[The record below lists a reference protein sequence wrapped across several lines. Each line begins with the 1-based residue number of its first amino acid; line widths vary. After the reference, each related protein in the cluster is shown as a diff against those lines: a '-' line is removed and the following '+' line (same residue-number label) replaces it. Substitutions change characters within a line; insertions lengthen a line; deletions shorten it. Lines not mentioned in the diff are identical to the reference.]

1 MFLKFCIFLNRK
13 IRLTSTCLCKFFFF
27 SAQFIDDVRQVMG
40 IPEWF
45 LTVDSR
51 KTRNLH
57 SNACVQLLLHFKGP
71 IANQLEQDFSRL
83 LSLGKLDAP
92 SLFIPGYINTKR
104 KSKISY
110 KQCGMRDPNE
120 KGNVAFLSKSR

>member
-1 MFLKFCIFLNRK
+1 
-13 IRLTSTCLCKFFFF
+13 
-27 SAQFIDDVRQVMG
+27 MG

-57 SNACVQLLLHFKGP
+57 NNACVQLLLHFKGP

-83 LSLGKLDAP
+83 LSIGKLEAP
-92 SLFIPGYINTKR
+92 SLYIPGYINTKR

-120 KGNVAFLSKSR
+120 KGNINNKKFKMR